1 MPHPLSSAPLS
12 SAPWLRYLIAA
23 AVLAALLALALWPA
37 RHPVDRATVLQG
49 TVRESFEAEGRARVQ
64 QRFVL
69 SAPVAGV
76 VERLEWE
83 PGERVQAGQVL
94 VRLRPLASPALDARS
109 RAQARA
115 QAAAAQSSYAAAQ
128 AEAAAAAQ
136 TAQLAASA
144 ADRAQALAAQ
154 GMVSAAALQ
163 QAQTQREA
171 SAQRAQSA
179 LWQQGSAR
187 YQLEAAR
194 AALLAHDPARPAEA
208 ALLLRAPIDGVLL
221 RRHFQSERAV
231 PLGEPILELG
241 NPQALEVEADVL
253 SADAVRLRPG
263 MAVELLRWGGPAM
276 LKAVVQRIE
285 PAAFTQVSALGV
297 QEQRVRVWLKLLDE
311 PATWAGLG
319 EGYRVQARFVLRSV
333 PEALYL
339 PSAAVFRHTGTND
352 LDGAAGTRTEPGW
365 AVYRIEG
372 QRARL
377 QTVQLGLQGDGR
389 VQILAGLQAGDE
401 VVLHPPRQLSDGA
414 WLRLR

>member
-1 MPHPLSSAPLS
+1 MTQPLPA
-12 SAPWLRYLIAA
+12 APWLRYLIAA

-37 RHPVDRATVLQG
+37 RHLVDHATVRQG
-49 TVRESFEAEGRARVQ
+49 TVRESFEAEGRARMQ

-83 PGERVQAGQVL
+83 PGEHVQAGQVL

-109 RAQARA
+109 RAQAQA

-144 ADRAQALAAQ
+144 ADRAEALAAQ

-163 QAQTQREA
+163 QAQAQRET

-179 LWQQGSAR
+179 LWHQGSAR
-187 YQLEAAR
+187 YQRDAAR
-194 AALLAHDPARPAEA
+194 AALLAHDPARPGAA

-221 RRHFQSERAV
+221 RRHLQSERAV

-263 MAVELLRWGGPAM
+263 MAVELLRWGGPAT
-276 LKAVVQRIE
+276 LQAEVRRIE

-297 QEQRVRVWLKLLDE
+297 QEQRVRVWLALRDE
-311 PATWAGLG
+311 PAAWAGLG

-339 PSAAVFRHTGTND
+339 PSAAVFRHRSTNGAGGAGGTG
-352 LDGAAGTRTEPGW
+352 TEPGW
-365 AVYRIEG
+365 AVYRIDG

-377 QTVQLGLQGDGR
+377 QAVQLGLQGEGR
-389 VQILAGLQAGDE
+389 VQILAGLQTGDQ

>member
-1 MPHPLSSAPLS
+1 MPHPLT
-12 SAPWLRYLIAA
+12 SAPWLRYLLAA
-23 AVLAALLALALWPA
+23 AVLAALLALALWPE

-49 TVRESFEAEGRARVQ
+49 QVRESFEAEGRARVQ
-64 QRFVL
+64 QRFML

-109 RAQARA
+109 RAEAQARTAAA
-115 QAAAAQSSYAAAQ
+115 QAAYSAAQAQ
-128 AEAAAAAQ
+128 AEAAAH
-136 TAQLAASA
+136 TARLAAA
-144 ADRAQALAAQ
+144 AAERAQALAAQ

-163 QAQTQREA
+163 QAQVQRDE

-179 LWQQGSAR
+179 QWLQGSAR
-187 YQLEAAR
+187 YQRDAAR
-194 AALLAHDPARPAEA
+194 AALLAPDPERPSGA

-221 RRHFQSERAV
+221 RRHVQSERAV

-241 NPQALEVEADVL
+241 NPEALEVEADVL

-263 MAVELLRWGGPAM
+263 MAVELRRWGGPAT
-276 LKAVVQRIE
+276 LNAVVRRIE

-297 QEQRVRVWLKLLDE
+297 QEQRVRVWLALHDA
-311 PATWAGLG
+311 PAAWAGLG

-339 PSAAVFRHTGTND
+339 PSAAVFRHGD
-352 LDGAAGTRTEPGW
+352 AGDAGDHGTEPGW

-377 QTVQLGLQGDGR
+377 QPVQLGLQGEGR

-414 WLRLR
+414 WLRPR

>member
-1 MPHPLSSAPLS
+1 MTHPLP
-12 SAPWLRYLIAA
+12 SAPWLRYLLAA

-37 RHPVDRATVLQG
+37 RHLVDHATVQQG
-49 TVRESFEAEGRARVQ
+49 TVRESFEAEGRARMQ

-109 RAQARA
+109 RAQAQA
-115 QAAAAQSSYAAAQ
+115 QAAAAQSAYAAAQ
-128 AEAAAAAQ
+128 AETAAAAQ

-144 ADRAQALAAQ
+144 ADRAEALAAQ
-154 GMVSAAALQ
+154 GMVSTAALQ
-163 QAQTQREA
+163 QAQAQREA

-179 LWQQGSAR
+179 QWSQGSAR
-187 YQLEAAR
+187 YQRDAAR

-221 RRHFQSERAV
+221 RRHLQSERAV
-231 PLGEPILELG
+231 ALGEPILELG
-241 NPQALEVEADVL
+241 KPQALEAEADVL

-263 MAVELLRWGGPAM
+263 MAVELLRWGGPAT
-276 LKAVVQRIE
+276 LQAEVQRIE

-297 QEQRVRVWLKLLDE
+297 QEQRVRVWLALRDE
-311 PATWAGLG
+311 PAAWAGLG
-319 EGYRVQARFVLRSV
+319 EGYRVQARFVLRAV

-339 PSAAVFRHTGTND
+339 PSAAVFRHGGTN
-352 LDGAAGTRTEPGW
+352 GPRTEPGW

-377 QTVQLGLQGDGR
+377 QAVQLGLQGEGR
-389 VQILAGLQAGDE
+389 VQVLAGLQAGDQ

-414 WLRLR
+414 RLRLR

>member
-1 MPHPLSSAPLS
+1 MTQPLP

-37 RHPVDRATVLQG
+37 RHLVDHATVRQG
-49 TVRESFEAEGRARVQ
+49 TVRESFEAEGRARMQ

-109 RAQARA
+109 RAQAQA
-115 QAAAAQSSYAAAQ
+115 QAAAAQSAYAAAQ

-144 ADRAQALAAQ
+144 AERAEALAAQ

-163 QAQTQREA
+163 QAQTQRET

-179 LWQQGSAR
+179 LWHQGSAR
-187 YQLEAAR
+187 YQRDAAR
-194 AALLAHDPARPAEA
+194 AALLAHDPARPGAA

-221 RRHFQSERAV
+221 RRHLQSERAV

-263 MAVELLRWGGPAM
+263 MAVELLRWGGPAT
-276 LKAVVQRIE
+276 LNAVVHRIE

-297 QEQRVRVWLKLLDE
+297 QEQRVRVWLALRDE
-311 PATWAGLG
+311 PAAWAGLG
-319 EGYRVQARFVLRSV
+319 EAYRVQARFVLRSV

-339 PSAAVFRHTGTND
+339 PSAAVFRHRSAN
-352 LDGAAGTRTEPGW
+352 GAGGAGGTRTEPGW
-365 AVYRIEG
+365 AVYRIDG

-377 QTVQLGLQGDGR
+377 QAVQLGLQGEGR
-389 VQILAGLQAGDE
+389 VQILAGLQAGDQ

>member
-1 MPHPLSSAPLS
+1 MTHPLT
-12 SAPWLRYLIAA
+12 SAPWLRYLLAA
-23 AVLAALLALALWPA
+23 AVLAALLALALWPE
-37 RHPVDRATVLQG
+37 RHPVDRATVRQG
-49 TVRESFEAEGRARVQ
+49 EVRESFEAEGRARVQ

-76 VERLEWE
+76 VERLQWE

-94 VRLRPLASPALDARS
+94 VRLLPLASPALDARS
-109 RAQARA
+109 RAQAQAR
-115 QAAAAQSSYAAAQ
+115 AAAAQAAYAAAQ
-128 AEAAAAAQ
+128 ADAQAAAHTARLAAAAAE
-136 TAQLAASA
+136 
-144 ADRAQALAAQ
+144 RAQALAAQ

-163 QAQTQREA
+163 QAQTQRDE

-179 LWQQGSAR
+179 QWLQGSAR
-187 YQLEAAR
+187 YQRDAAR
-194 AALLAHDPARPAEA
+194 AALLAPEAQPPSGA

-241 NPQALEVEADVL
+241 NPEALEVEADVL

-263 MAVELLRWGGPAM
+263 MAVELRRWGGPVTLNA
-276 LKAVVQRIE
+276 AVRRIE

-297 QEQRVRVWLKLLDE
+297 QEQRVRVWLALRDA
-311 PATWAGLG
+311 PAAWAGLG
-319 EGYRVQARFVLRSV
+319 EGYRVQARFVLRAV

-339 PSAAVFRHTGTND
+339 PSAAVFRHGD
-352 LDGAAGTRTEPGW
+352 AGAAGGHGAEPGW

-377 QTVQLGLQGDGR
+377 QPVQLGLQGEGR

-414 WLRLR
+414 WLRPR

>member
-1 MPHPLSSAPLS
+1 MTHPLP

-37 RHPVDRATVLQG
+37 RHLVDHATVRQG

-109 RAQARA
+109 RAQAQA
-115 QAAAAQSSYAAAQ
+115 QAAAAQASYAAAQ

-144 ADRAQALAAQ
+144 ADRAEALAAQ

-163 QAQTQREA
+163 QAQTQRET

-179 LWQQGSAR
+179 LWHQGSAR
-187 YQLEAAR
+187 YQRDAAR

-221 RRHFQSERAV
+221 RRHLQSERAV

-263 MAVELLRWGGPAM
+263 MAVELLRWGGPAT
-276 LKAVVQRIE
+276 LNAVVHRIE

-297 QEQRVRVWLKLLDE
+297 QEQRVRVWLALRDE
-311 PATWAGLG
+311 PAAWAGLG

-339 PSAAVFRHTGTND
+339 PSAAVFRHRSTNGAGGAGGTG
-352 LDGAAGTRTEPGW
+352 TEPGW
-365 AVYRIEG
+365 AVYRIDG

-377 QTVQLGLQGDGR
+377 QAVQLGLQGEGR
-389 VQILAGLQAGDE
+389 VQILAGLQAGDQ